1 MSQSHNLNDILED
14 LKFTEKEAEG
24 FVNALETTREYYTTG
39 EVDLEKQFT
48 KIVEK
53 VALDEIQEN

>member
-1 MSQSHNLNDILED
+1 MSQSHNLHDILNE
-14 LKFTEKEAEG
+14 LRFTQKEEEG
-24 FVNALETTREYYTTG
+24 FISALETTREYYTTG
-39 EVDLEKQFT
+39 SVDLEKQFT